1 MNLELHSNSKIEI
14 WSTFFQH
21 LEGFTES
28 VNLLFYYDRFY
39 IQTMDKSHVA
49 VCEIFLPS
57 SWFDVYSVHESIHG
71 NNRKYISIGINV
83 AMMTRIL
90 KVMSNRTLLGGEG
103 GLKICGKEK
112 TVLKMGYEYNGD
124 TLDIG
129 VNIFAIGVV
138 GESAVGGGMGEKIQE
153 YMFELPLVFLP
164 HELMN
169 IPTDTEYT
177 AEIRLS
183 SEWMAEI
190 VKTLKGFG
198 DTVELE
204 CSENEI
210 AISVSGIEQGM
221 MRVPISTEKL
231 AFFSIEEGA
240 VLDVYIRLKYMCIM
254 ASFHKLSKQLVLRM
268 EKDRP
273 IQWMYSLEAGGGEG
287 GAVGNIGENGE
298 EEEIETNDPDARMVL
313 YLVQCEEP

>member
-21 LEGFTES
+21 LEGFTEN
-28 VNLLFYYDRFY
+28 VNLLFYSDRFY
-39 IQTMDKSHVA
+39 IQTMDKSHIA
-49 VCEIFLPS
+49 VCELFLPS
-57 SWFDVYSVHESIHG
+57 SWFDNYHVHESIQG
-71 NNRKYISIGINV
+71 NKKYISIGINV
-83 AMMTRIL
+83 GMMTRIL

-103 GLKICGKEK
+103 GAKPRGKER
-112 TVLKMGYEYNGD
+112 TVLKMAYEYQGD
-124 TLDIG
+124 SLNLGIC
-129 VNIFAIGVV
+129 IW
-138 GESAVGGGMGEKIQE
+138 GGGDEETETKIQE

-164 HELMN
+164 YELMN

-190 VKTLKGFG
+190 VKTLKAFG
-198 DTVELE
+198 DTVEIQ

-210 AISVSGIEQGM
+210 AISVSGIEQGI

-240 VLDVYIRLKYMCIM
+240 EIDIFIRLKYMCIM
-254 ASFHKLSKQLVLRM
+254 CSFHKLSKQVVLRIDK
-268 EKDRP
+268 ERP
-273 IQWMYSLEAGGGEG
+273 IQWVYSLETGGGG
-287 GAVGNIGENGE
+287 TE
-298 EEEIETNDPDARMVL
+298 EEEIEKEPDARLVF
-313 YLVQCEEP
+313 YLVQCDEP